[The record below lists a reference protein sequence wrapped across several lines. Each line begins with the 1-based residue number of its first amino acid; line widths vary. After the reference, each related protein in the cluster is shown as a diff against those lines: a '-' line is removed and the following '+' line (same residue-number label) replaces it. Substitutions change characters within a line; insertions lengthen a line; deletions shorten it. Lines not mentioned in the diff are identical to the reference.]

1 MVVFPTESNPNNKI
15 RAGSCR
21 NDSNIHDILENNNP
35 RSELSKHLNKIL
47 FLLKIRIC
55 LRKNIFSLYDEQF

>member
-35 RSELSKHLNKIL
+35 ISEISKNLNKSL
-47 FLLKIRIC
+47 LLLKILIC
-55 LRKNIFSLYDEQF
+55 LGKYLMNNF

>member
-35 RSELSKHLNKIL
+35 ISELSKNLNKSL
-47 FLLKIRIC
+47 LLLKILIG
-55 LRKNIFSLYDEQF
+55 LGKYLMNNF

>member
-35 RSELSKHLNKIL
+35 ISEISKNLNKSL
-47 FLLKIRIC
+47 LLLKILIG
-55 LRKNIFSLYDEQF
+55 LGKYLMNNF